1 VTRLLASPEFLF
13 RFERDP
19 ATAKP
24 ETPYRI
30 SDLELASRLAF
41 FLWSSIP
48 DDQLLNLASQGKLKD
63 PAVLE
68 QQVRRMMSDPRA
80 DSLITNFVGQWL
92 YLRNLK
98 DIHPDQNQFPDFDE
112 DLRIAMRRETEM
124 FVGSIMRED
133 RSVLDLL
140 TADYTFLNER
150 LARHY
155 GIPNIYGDHFRR
167 VAVTEDARKGLLGQG
182 SFLTVSSYPNRTSPV
197 LRGKFVLTNFLG
209 TPPPPPPPNV
219 PPLKDDEP
227 GKPLTMK
234 EKMQAHRANAACAVC
249 HRVMDPIGFSLENFD
264 AVGQWRT
271 HDRGVNIDASDT
283 LSDGL
288 KVNGAVSLRQALLT
302 RQDQFV
308 GTLTEKLL
316 LYALGRGI
324 ESYDMPA
331 VRAIDREAARNNY
344 RFSSILIGIVKS
356 VPFQMKMKKVD
367 ENPTVAKGAAGKA
380 PLTSANVSI
389 TNR

>member
-1 VTRLLASPEFLF
+1 
-13 RFERDP
+13 
-19 ATAKP
+19 
-24 ETPYRI
+24 
-30 SDLELASRLAF
+30 
-41 FLWSSIP
+41 
-48 DDQLLNLASQGKLKD
+48 
-63 PAVLE
+63 
-68 QQVRRMMSDPRA
+68 
-80 DSLITNFVGQWL
+80 
-92 YLRNLK
+92 
-98 DIHPDQNQFPDFDE
+98 
-112 DLRIAMRRETEM
+112 
-124 FVGSIMRED
+124 
-133 RSVLDLL
+133 
-140 TADYTFLNER
+140 
-150 LARHY
+150 
-155 GIPNIYGDHFRR
+155 
-167 VAVTEDARKGLLGQG
+167 
-182 SFLTVSSYPNRTSPV
+182 
-197 LRGKFVLTNFLG
+197 
-209 TPPPPPPPNV
+209 
-219 PPLKDDEP
+219 
-227 GKPLTMK
+227 
-234 EKMQAHRANAACAVC
+234 MQAHRANAACAVC